1 VGRRLPFTPGLL
13 ARQQAATGAKRSFKK
28 AAMFAVNTIV
38 NLQIEIMQTYLH
50 SRKAT
55 RTARSV
61 ALMLLLTVPLF
72 SYAADGA
79 DAASAASTFVKQRH
93 LGNNLR
99 SIAFLV
105 ASRTVTF
112 AIVAKRIGV
121 PDAQSLVR
129 EELDRLQPKY
139 QENWDA
145 NLAASYAEFLSPD
158 ELMSLTNEGPLS
170 PAAAKFSSVQS
181 VVGRSMQSKSTS
193 ILQAFVSEALED
205 ASKQSIQQTTSK
217 PPG

>member
-1 VGRRLPFTPGLL
+1 
-13 ARQQAATGAKRSFKK
+13 
-28 AAMFAVNTIV
+28 
-38 NLQIEIMQTYLH
+38 MQTHSH

-55 RTARSV
+55 RVARSV

-72 SYAADGA
+72 SYAVDGA
-79 DAASAASTFVKQRH
+79 DAASSFVKQRH

-112 AIVAKRIGV
+112 AIIAKRNGV
-121 PDAQSLVR
+121 PDAQTLVR

-145 NLAASYAEFLSPD
+145 NLAASYAEFLSSD
-158 ELMSLTNEGPLS
+158 ELISLTNEGPSS

-181 VVGRSMQSKSTS
+181 LVGRSMQSKSTA

-205 ASKQSIQQTTSK
+205 ASKQSPHQATGK